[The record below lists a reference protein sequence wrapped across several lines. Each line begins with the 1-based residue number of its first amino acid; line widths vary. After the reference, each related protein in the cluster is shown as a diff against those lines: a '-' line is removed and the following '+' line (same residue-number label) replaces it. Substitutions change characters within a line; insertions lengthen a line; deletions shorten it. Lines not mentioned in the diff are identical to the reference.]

1 LPFVMVYLAQMEQTM
16 IKRPEYLNKLISWK
30 DKQLVKILTGVRRCG
45 KSTLF
50 QMYQDWLMQNG
61 VGADQIINLNME
73 DPANHDLLDWRKL
86 YDFIDARLLPGK
98 KNYVF
103 IDEIQNVVDFQRA
116 ADGLFIKDNVDLYL
130 TGSNSHFQS
139 GQWATMLSGRYVEI
153 HIFPLSFKEYV
164 SAYPFNDTRE
174 TMYRRYLENSSFPY
188 TMTFNE
194 TNSVGQIIN
203 AVTGS
208 NSMPDKKWNANQIRD
223 YLGGLYNTIILKDVV
238 DNKNIRE
245 PGKLERVI
253 KYIADNV
260 GNITSMKKISDTM
273 GTDGFKISPL
283 TIESYVDALM
293 DSYILYRADRYDV
306 KGKKLLKTLNK
317 YYLVD
322 VGLRYFLL
330 GDRTIDTGK
339 MLENVVYLELLRR
352 NRKVYVGRVDGASDA
367 KEIDF
372 VAESDQGTGYY
383 QVAESVLDKKTL
395 ERELASLQAVK
406 DHNPKFLLTMDNL
419 PAQTHNGIKQI
430 NALDWLLGSE

>member
-1 LPFVMVYLAQMEQTM
+1 M
-16 IKRPEYLNKLISWK
+16 INRPEYLNKLISWK
-30 DKQLVKILTGVRRCG
+30 DRQLVKILTGVRRCG

-50 QMYQDWLMQNG
+50 QIYQNWLIQNG
-61 VGADQIINLNME
+61 ISTDQIINLNME
-73 DPANHDLLDWRKL
+73 DPKNHDLLNWRKL
-86 YDFIDARLLPGK
+86 YDFIDARLLSGK

-103 IDEIQNVVDFQRA
+103 IDEIQNVADFQRA

-153 HIFPLSFKEYV
+153 QVLPLSFREYA
-164 SAYPFNDTRE
+164 SAYPFPNHSRE
-174 TMYRRYLENSSFPY
+174 TMYRWYLENSSFPY
-188 TMTFNE
+188 T
-194 TNSVGQIIN
+194 IN
-203 AVTGS
+203 LLSTLMNVS
-208 NSMPDKKWNANQIRD
+208 FSDKSKGAFAEWDTNQIRD
-223 YLGGLYNTIILKDVV
+223 YLGGIYNTIILKDVV

-245 PGKLERVI
+245 PSKLERVV

-260 GNITSMKKISDTM
+260 GNITSIKKISDAM
-273 GTDGFKISPL
+273 ISDGFKIYPQ
-283 TIESYVDALM
+283 TIETYVDALQ
-293 DSYILYRADRYDV
+293 DSYVLYRADRYDV

-322 VGLRYFLL
+322 LGLRYFLL

-352 NRKVYVGRVDGASDA
+352 NRKVYVGKVDGKDDA

-372 VAESDQGTGYY
+372 VVESDKGTEYY

-395 ERELASLQAVK
+395 ERELASLESVK
-406 DHNPKFLLTMDNL
+406 DHNPKYLLTMDNL

-430 NALDWLLGSE
+430 NALDWLLGAE